1 MFLIEGGMS
10 FDTRNAVANA
20 KTFQRE
26 LKNTGK
32 VAQDVSKQG
41 ANLEGSF
48 SGLGNQRTR
57 SAIKNLASSL
67 ANAKDATEATAD
79 AARALQTAFV
89 KSIGGTALIAGA
101 GALANVVRDV
111 GAKIGGAADESARA
125 MASLKGFA
133 QSLEEGR
140 QRSDALSQSADNTLK
155 TLEGLKNAGIFQSGV
170 FKLFGGDQVLQDLEE
185 ATRGAA
191 QAEFGAGAAA
201 ERRTAEGRLG
211 MTPEQIAADKRKQ
224 EEQKRLKEARAKGG
238 PRAEADVAR
247 TIAAENRQA
256 ELQKGE
262 ESEKKFDQDVADNA
276 RKIAEMRKSAEDKI
290 RDARLDALTPAARIT
305 ELDKEAAAIKEKIAE
320 ITRTGIYGTEEKRK
334 PQLEELLSL
343 EQKSL
348 DIASKKAKAL
358 KEQDQEAGKILSKE
372 AQAISDKYA
381 LPSEKMTPEQ
391 KKEKEVKLGEAQRKR
406 NLDRERAEAQA
417 EMRRAREAQQR
428 NEFEEQLRKFFGA
441 GTWSSIPDNIK
452 NQMLISGV
460 SNQHLAMINRNTAPS
475 GGGGGGYSMQG
486 TRFGRP
492 KSGIGMERPEG
503 YVPPP
508 SGVDVLFSENRG
520 GRANLGGSRDR
531 GNARSVMR
539 GKPST
544 VSADNPYK
552 PTRIRGQSSNGDLAS
567 AIQALADKI
576 PAAVPQ

>member
-10 FDTRNAVANA
+10 FDTRNAVAGA
-20 KTFQRE
+20 RAFQRE

-32 VAQDVSKQG
+32 VAQDVSRQG
-41 ANLEGSF
+41 SDLEGSF

-111 GAKIGGAADESARA
+111 GARIGGAADESARA

-170 FKLFGGDQVLQDLEE
+170 FKLFGGDKVLEDLEE

-191 QAEFGAGAAA
+191 QAEFAAGAAA

-256 ELQKGE
+256 ELQKGA
-262 ESEKKFDQDVADNA
+262 ESAKKFDKDIADNA
-276 RKIAEMRKSAEDKI
+276 AKLAEMRKSAEDKI
-290 RDARLDALTPAARIT
+290 KEARLDALVPAARIT
-305 ELDKEAAAIKEKIAE
+305 ELDKEAVAVTEKIAQLQKD
-320 ITRTGIYGTEEKRK
+320 GIFGTEEARK
-334 PQLEELLSL
+334 KQLEEILRL
-343 EQKSL
+343 EQRSL
-348 DIASKKAKAL
+348 DIANEKTKAL
-358 KEQDQEAGKILSKE
+358 A
-372 AQAISDKYA
+372 
-381 LPSEKMTPEQ
+381 EQ
-391 KKEKEVKLGEAQRKR
+391 KQEQAEAAQRAERDRSSKVDVEIEERKR
-406 NLDRERAEAQA
+406 QRESARKQSENRAELGR
-417 EMRRAREAQQR
+417 MAQQVKR

-460 SNQHLAMINRNTAPS
+460 SNQHLSAISRNTTRS
-475 GGGGGGYSMQG
+475 GGGGGGGFQQ
-486 TRFGRP
+486 RP
-492 KSGIGMERPEG
+492 KSGPGMERPPG

-508 SGVDVLFSENRG
+508 SGVNRFFGEGYRRGRIVPDGGTFS
-520 GRANLGGSRDR
+520 
-531 GNARSVMR
+531 NATSVMG

-552 PTRIRGQSSNGDLAS
+552 RTKIRGQSSDGDDLAS
-567 AIQALADKI
+567 ALKALAAKI
-576 PAAVPQ
+576 PSAVPR

>member
-1 MFLIEGGMS
+1 MFMLEGGMS

-140 QRSDALSQSADNTLK
+140 QSSDALSQSADNTLK

-170 FKLFGGDQVLQDLEE
+170 FKLFGGDKVLEDLEE

-224 EEQKRLKEARAKGG
+224 EEQKRLREAGAKGG
-238 PRAEADVAR
+238 AGAEADVER

-262 ESEKKFDQDVADNA
+262 ESAKKFDQDVADNA

-348 DIASKKAKAL
+348 DIASERAKAL
-358 KEQDQEAGKILSKE
+358 KEQDQEHGQILSKE
-372 AQAISDKYA
+372 AQAIVDKYA

-391 KKEKEVKLGEAQRKR
+391 KKKKQVELEDIQRKR
-406 NLDRERAEAQA
+406 NLDRS
-417 EMRRAREAQQR
+417 R
-428 NEFEEQLRKFFGA
+428 NE
-441 GTWSSIPDNIK
+441 T
-452 NQMLISGV
+452 
-460 SNQHLAMINRNTAPS
+460 
-475 GGGGGGYSMQG
+475 
-486 TRFGRP
+486 
-492 KSGIGMERPEG
+492 

-552 PTRIRGQSSNGDLAS
+552 PIRIRGQSSNGDLAS